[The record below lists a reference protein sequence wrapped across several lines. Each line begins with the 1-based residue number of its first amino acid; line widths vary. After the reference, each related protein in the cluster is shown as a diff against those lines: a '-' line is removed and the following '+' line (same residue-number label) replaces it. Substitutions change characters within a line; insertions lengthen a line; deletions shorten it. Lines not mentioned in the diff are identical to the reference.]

1 VDADVLHAD
10 PLNLD
15 NKPLYATTFMS
26 FVYAYGH
33 FIIENLTPPPQRTW
47 ARTPSLLVSA
57 LLHVRRRRLFVAP
70 IYTCMV
76 HEDMLNLIMIPI
88 LRLQ

>member
-1 VDADVLHAD
+1 MVICSDQAARPHVRGVDADVLHAD

-33 FIIENLTPPPQRTW
+33 FIIENLVYHTST
-47 ARTPSLLVSA
+47 AANLGTYAV
-57 LLHVRRRRLFVAP
+57 VAG
-70 IYTCMV
+70 
-76 HEDMLNLIMIPI
+76 
-88 LRLQ
+88 